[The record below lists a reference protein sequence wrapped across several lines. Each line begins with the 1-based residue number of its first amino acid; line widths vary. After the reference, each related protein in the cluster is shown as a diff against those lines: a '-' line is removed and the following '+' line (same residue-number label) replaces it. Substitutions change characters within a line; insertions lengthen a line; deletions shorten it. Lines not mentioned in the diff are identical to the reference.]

1 MLEKFFHL
9 KENHTDVK
17 TEIMAGI
24 TTFMTMAYI
33 LAVNPNILSA
43 AGMDSK
49 AVLIATA
56 LASFIATAL
65 MAVLA
70 NYPFALAPGMGL
82 NAYFAYTVV
91 LTMGYSWQL
100 ALMAVF
106 VEGVIF
112 IALSLTNVRE
122 GIFNAIPMTLKSAV
136 SVGIGLFVA
145 FVGLQNAK
153 LIVNS
158 DSTLVTYQ
166 HFKGAT
172 FHSVGVGAILA
183 LLGVVITAILLVKR
197 VKGGILYGI
206 LITWLLGIV
215 CELTGIYVPDVDA
228 GMYSVIPTAFVSFDF
243 SALGET
249 FGQVFKTDFSG
260 VGLLNFF
267 AVMFSFL
274 FVDLFDTLGTL
285 IGVASKADML
295 DEDGRLPNIKG
306 ALMADSIG
314 TCVGAVLAVC
324 LVLAAGWLV
333 DAGVI
338 TDARAY
344 YSLIALTPAIF
355 FATILASFRGYFQG
369 HQLMTPPAVSQIVEQ
384 FIRVVTMVVLAYVL
398 LPYGLEYAAAGAA
411 FGAVPGSLTGLVV
424 MGCFYRYY
432 RKQWQTDAVKMQ
444 APAAELVRSSTL
456 IKRLLLLA
464 LPVSCANILVP
475 VTSSIDVLLV
485 PGRLIDSGLSV
496 EQATAQ
502 FGYLAGMAQPL
513 LLMATIPTMSLAT
526 SLVPAVSEAFA
537 LNKWQIIGQKAATA
551 MKLCC
556 LITVP
561 ASVGMWVLAEPIS
574 LLLYGTAKAGIAIM
588 HSAPAICLLGLQQV
602 TTGML
607 QGMGHTNLPMLNM
620 LFGIAAKL
628 VAVCQLTNAEYGI
641 TGAAWATNINFGL
654 TALLNIIALYKLSIR
669 FSWLSIAK
677 IIAAAA
683 VMGAVAVEV
692 HMLLG
697 GASALATIAAML
709 AAGISYI
716 ILLPLL
722 GVLSRQELCQLPVV
736 KRFLK

>member
-1 MLEKFFHL
+1 MSSDKFL
-9 KENHTDVK
+9 RGAMILTLAGLMVK
-17 TEIMAGI
+17 VIGSVNRILLSRLLGGEGI
-24 TTFMTMAYI
+24 GLYQMAYPVYLLL
-33 LAVNPNILSA
+33 LAISA
-43 AGMDSK
+43 AGIPVAISIIV
-49 AVLIATA
+49 AGF
-56 LASFIATAL
+56 LAQKDYANVRQVFRVSLRL
-65 MAVLA
+65 MA
-70 NYPFALAPGMGL
+70 
-82 NAYFAYTVV
+82 
-91 LTMGYSWQL
+91 
-100 ALMAVF
+100 
-106 VEGVIF
+106 
-112 IALSLTNVRE
+112 
-122 GIFNAIPMTLKSAV
+122 
-136 SVGIGLFVA
+136 
-145 FVGLQNAK
+145 
-153 LIVNS
+153 
-158 DSTLVTYQ
+158 
-166 HFKGAT
+166 
-172 FHSVGVGAILA
+172 
-183 LLGVVITAILLVKR
+183 
-197 VKGGILYGI
+197 
-206 LITWLLGIV
+206 
-215 CELTGIYVPDVDA
+215 
-228 GMYSVIPTAFVSFDF
+228 
-243 SALGET
+243 
-249 FGQVFKTDFSG
+249 
-260 VGLLNFF
+260 
-267 AVMFSFL
+267 
-274 FVDLFDTLGTL
+274 
-285 IGVASKADML
+285 
-295 DEDGRLPNIKG
+295 
-306 ALMADSIG
+306 
-314 TCVGAVLAVC
+314 CVGAVLALC

-344 YSLIALTPAIF
+344 YSLVALTPAIF

-432 RKQWQTDAVKMQ
+432 RKQWQVEQ
-444 APAAELVRSSTL
+444 VPAAELVRSRVL

-537 LNKWQIIGQKAATA
+537 LNKWHIIEQKAATA

-574 LLLYGTAKAGIAIM
+574 RLLYGTAKAGVAIM

-620 LFGIAAKL
+620 LIGIAAKL
-628 VAVCQLTNAEYGI
+628 VAVLQLTNAEYGI
-641 TGAAWATNINFGL
+641 AGAAWATNINFGV

-683 VMGAVAVEV
+683 VMSVVAVEAHV
-692 HMLLG
+692 LLD
-697 GASALATIAAML
+697 GASPALATIAAML

-722 GVLSRQELCQLPVV
+722 GVLNRQELRQMPVV
-736 KRFLK
+736 KRFFK

>member
-1 MLEKFFHL
+1 MSSDKFL
-9 KENHTDVK
+9 RGAMILTLAGLMVK
-17 TEIMAGI
+17 VIGSVNRILLSRLLGGEGI
-24 TTFMTMAYI
+24 GLYQMAYPVYLLL
-33 LAVNPNILSA
+33 LAISA
-43 AGMDSK
+43 AGIPVAISIIV
-49 AVLIATA
+49 AGF
-56 LASFIATAL
+56 LAQKDYANVSQVFRISLRL
-65 MAVLA
+65 MA
-70 NYPFALAPGMGL
+70 
-82 NAYFAYTVV
+82 
-91 LTMGYSWQL
+91 
-100 ALMAVF
+100 
-106 VEGVIF
+106 
-112 IALSLTNVRE
+112 
-122 GIFNAIPMTLKSAV
+122 
-136 SVGIGLFVA
+136 
-145 FVGLQNAK
+145 
-153 LIVNS
+153 
-158 DSTLVTYQ
+158 
-166 HFKGAT
+166 
-172 FHSVGVGAILA
+172 
-183 LLGVVITAILLVKR
+183 
-197 VKGGILYGI
+197 
-206 LITWLLGIV
+206 
-215 CELTGIYVPDVDA
+215 
-228 GMYSVIPTAFVSFDF
+228 
-243 SALGET
+243 
-249 FGQVFKTDFSG
+249 
-260 VGLLNFF
+260 
-267 AVMFSFL
+267 
-274 FVDLFDTLGTL
+274 
-285 IGVASKADML
+285 
-295 DEDGRLPNIKG
+295 
-306 ALMADSIG
+306 
-314 TCVGAVLAVC
+314 CVGAVLAVC

-369 HQLMTPPAVSQIVEQ
+369 HQLMIPPAVSQIVEQ

-432 RKQWQTDAVKMQ
+432 RKQWQVEQ
-444 APAAELVRSSTL
+444 VPAAELVRSRVL

-574 LLLYGTAKAGIAIM
+574 CLLYGTAKAGVAIM

-620 LFGIAAKL
+620 LIGIVAKL
-628 VAVCQLTNAEYGI
+628 VAVLQLTNVEYGI
-641 TGAAWATNINFGL
+641 AGAAWATNINFGV
-654 TALLNIIALYKLSIR
+654 TALLNIIALYKFSIR

-683 VMGAVAVEV
+683 MMGAVAVEAHV
-692 HMLLG
+692 LLG
-697 GASALATIAAML
+697 GASPALATIAAML

-722 GVLSRQELCQLPVV
+722 GVLNRQELRQLPVV
-736 KRFLK
+736 KRFFK

>member
-1 MLEKFFHL
+1 MSSDKFL
-9 KENHTDVK
+9 RGAMILTLAGLMVK
-17 TEIMAGI
+17 VIGSVNRILLSRLLGGEGI
-24 TTFMTMAYI
+24 GLYQMAYPVYLLL
-33 LAVNPNILSA
+33 LAISA
-43 AGMDSK
+43 AGIPVAISIIV
-49 AVLIATA
+49 AGF
-56 LASFIATAL
+56 LAQKDYANVRQVFRVSLRL
-65 MAVLA
+65 MA
-70 NYPFALAPGMGL
+70 
-82 NAYFAYTVV
+82 
-91 LTMGYSWQL
+91 
-100 ALMAVF
+100 
-106 VEGVIF
+106 
-112 IALSLTNVRE
+112 
-122 GIFNAIPMTLKSAV
+122 
-136 SVGIGLFVA
+136 
-145 FVGLQNAK
+145 
-153 LIVNS
+153 
-158 DSTLVTYQ
+158 
-166 HFKGAT
+166 
-172 FHSVGVGAILA
+172 
-183 LLGVVITAILLVKR
+183 
-197 VKGGILYGI
+197 
-206 LITWLLGIV
+206 
-215 CELTGIYVPDVDA
+215 
-228 GMYSVIPTAFVSFDF
+228 
-243 SALGET
+243 
-249 FGQVFKTDFSG
+249 
-260 VGLLNFF
+260 
-267 AVMFSFL
+267 
-274 FVDLFDTLGTL
+274 
-285 IGVASKADML
+285 
-295 DEDGRLPNIKG
+295 
-306 ALMADSIG
+306 
-314 TCVGAVLAVC
+314 CVGAVLAVC

-432 RKQWQTDAVKMQ
+432 RKQWQVTMQ
-444 APAAELVRSSTL
+444 APAAELVRSRAL

-537 LNKWQIIGQKAATA
+537 LNKWQIIEQKAATA

-574 LLLYGTAKAGIAIM
+574 LLLYGTAKAGVAIM

-628 VAVCQLTNAEYGI
+628 VAVFRLTNAEYGI
-641 TGAAWATNINFGL
+641 AGAAWATNINFGV

-716 ILLPLL
+716 VLLPLF
-722 GVLSRQELCQLPVV
+722 GVLNRQELRQLPAV
-736 KRFLK
+736 KRFFK

>member
-1 MLEKFFHL
+1 MSSDKFL
-9 KENHTDVK
+9 RGAMILTLAGLMVK
-17 TEIMAGI
+17 VIGSVNRILLSRLLGGEGI
-24 TTFMTMAYI
+24 GLYQMAYPVYLLL
-33 LAVNPNILSA
+33 LAISA
-43 AGMDSK
+43 AGIPVAISIIV
-49 AVLIATA
+49 AGF
-56 LASFIATAL
+56 LAQKDYANVRQVFRVSLRL
-65 MAVLA
+65 MA
-70 NYPFALAPGMGL
+70 
-82 NAYFAYTVV
+82 
-91 LTMGYSWQL
+91 
-100 ALMAVF
+100 
-106 VEGVIF
+106 
-112 IALSLTNVRE
+112 
-122 GIFNAIPMTLKSAV
+122 
-136 SVGIGLFVA
+136 
-145 FVGLQNAK
+145 
-153 LIVNS
+153 
-158 DSTLVTYQ
+158 
-166 HFKGAT
+166 
-172 FHSVGVGAILA
+172 
-183 LLGVVITAILLVKR
+183 
-197 VKGGILYGI
+197 
-206 LITWLLGIV
+206 
-215 CELTGIYVPDVDA
+215 
-228 GMYSVIPTAFVSFDF
+228 
-243 SALGET
+243 
-249 FGQVFKTDFSG
+249 
-260 VGLLNFF
+260 
-267 AVMFSFL
+267 
-274 FVDLFDTLGTL
+274 
-285 IGVASKADML
+285 
-295 DEDGRLPNIKG
+295 
-306 ALMADSIG
+306 
-314 TCVGAVLAVC
+314 CVGAVLAVC

-344 YSLIALTPAIF
+344 YSFIALTPAIF

-432 RKQWQTDAVKMQ
+432 RKQWQADAVKMQ
-444 APAAELVRSSTL
+444 APVVRSSAL

-537 LNKWQIIGQKAATA
+537 LNKWHIIEQKAATA

-574 LLLYGTAKAGIAIM
+574 LLLYGTAKAGVAIM

-620 LFGIAAKL
+620 LIGIAAKL
-628 VAVCQLTNAEYGI
+628 VAVLQLTNAEYDI
-641 TGAAWATNINFGL
+641 AGAAWATNINFGV
-654 TALLNIIALYKLSIR
+654 TALLNIIALYKFSIR

-683 VMGAVAVEV
+683 VMGVVAVEA
-692 HMLLG
+692 HTLLG

-722 GVLSRQELCQLPVV
+722 GVLNRQELRQLPVV
-736 KRFLK
+736 KRFFK

>member
-1 MLEKFFHL
+1 MSSDKFL
-9 KENHTDVK
+9 RGAMILTLAGLMVK
-17 TEIMAGI
+17 VIGSVNRILLSRLLGGEGI
-24 TTFMTMAYI
+24 GLYQMAYPVYLLL
-33 LAVNPNILSA
+33 LAISA
-43 AGMDSK
+43 AGIPVAISIIV
-49 AVLIATA
+49 AGF
-56 LASFIATAL
+56 LAQKDYA
-65 MAVLA
+65 
-70 NYPFALAPGMGL
+70 
-82 NAYFAYTVV
+82 
-91 LTMGYSWQL
+91 
-100 ALMAVF
+100 
-106 VEGVIF
+106 
-112 IALSLTNVRE
+112 NVR
-122 GIFNAIPMTLKSAV
+122 
-136 SVGIGLFVA
+136 
-145 FVGLQNAK
+145 
-153 LIVNS
+153 
-158 DSTLVTYQ
+158 
-166 HFKGAT
+166 
-172 FHSVGVGAILA
+172 
-183 LLGVVITAILLVKR
+183 
-197 VKGGILYGI
+197 
-206 LITWLLGIV
+206 
-215 CELTGIYVPDVDA
+215 
-228 GMYSVIPTAFVSFDF
+228 
-243 SALGET
+243 
-249 FGQVFKTDFSG
+249 QVFRVS
-260 VGLLNFF
+260 L
-267 AVMFSFL
+267 
-274 FVDLFDTLGTL
+274 
-285 IGVASKADML
+285 
-295 DEDGRLPNIKG
+295 RL
-306 ALMADSIG
+306 M
-314 TCVGAVLAVC
+314 
-324 LVLAAGWLV
+324 AAGWLV

-411 FGAVPGSLTGLVV
+411 FAAVPGSLTGLVV

-432 RKQWQTDAVKMQ
+432 RKQWQTDAVKVQ
-444 APAAELVRSSTL
+444 APAAELVRSRAL

-537 LNKWQIIGQKAATA
+537 LNKWQIIEQKAATA

-574 LLLYGTAKAGIAIM
+574 RLLYGTAKAGVSIM

-620 LFGIAAKL
+620 LIGIVAKL
-628 VAVCQLTNAEYGI
+628 VAVLQLTNAEYGI
-641 TGAAWATNINFGL
+641 AGAAWATNINFGV
-654 TALLNIIALYKLSIR
+654 TALLNIIALYKFSIR

-683 VMGAVAVEV
+683 VMGVVAVEAHV
-692 HMLLG
+692 LLG

-722 GVLSRQELCQLPVV
+722 GVLNRQELRQLPVV
-736 KRFLK
+736 KRFFK

>member
-1 MLEKFFHL
+1 MSSDKFL
-9 KENHTDVK
+9 RGAMILTLAGLMVK
-17 TEIMAGI
+17 VIGSVNRILLSRLLGGEGI
-24 TTFMTMAYI
+24 GLYQMAYPVYLLL
-33 LAVNPNILSA
+33 LAISA
-43 AGMDSK
+43 AGIPVAISIIV
-49 AVLIATA
+49 AGF
-56 LASFIATAL
+56 LAQKDYANVSQVFRISLRL
-65 MAVLA
+65 MA
-70 NYPFALAPGMGL
+70 
-82 NAYFAYTVV
+82 
-91 LTMGYSWQL
+91 
-100 ALMAVF
+100 
-106 VEGVIF
+106 
-112 IALSLTNVRE
+112 
-122 GIFNAIPMTLKSAV
+122 
-136 SVGIGLFVA
+136 
-145 FVGLQNAK
+145 
-153 LIVNS
+153 
-158 DSTLVTYQ
+158 
-166 HFKGAT
+166 
-172 FHSVGVGAILA
+172 
-183 LLGVVITAILLVKR
+183 
-197 VKGGILYGI
+197 
-206 LITWLLGIV
+206 
-215 CELTGIYVPDVDA
+215 
-228 GMYSVIPTAFVSFDF
+228 
-243 SALGET
+243 
-249 FGQVFKTDFSG
+249 
-260 VGLLNFF
+260 
-267 AVMFSFL
+267 
-274 FVDLFDTLGTL
+274 
-285 IGVASKADML
+285 
-295 DEDGRLPNIKG
+295 
-306 ALMADSIG
+306 
-314 TCVGAVLAVC
+314 CVGAVLAVC

-369 HQLMTPPAVSQIVEQ
+369 HQLMIPPAVSQIVEQ

-432 RKQWQTDAVKMQ
+432 RKQWQVEQ
-444 APAAELVRSSTL
+444 VPAAELVRSRVL

-537 LNKWQIIGQKAATA
+537 LNKWQIIEQKAATA

-574 LLLYGTAKAGIAIM
+574 RLLYGTAKAGVAIM

-620 LFGIAAKL
+620 LIGIAAKL
-628 VAVCQLTNAEYGI
+628 VAVLRLTNAEYGI
-641 TGAAWATNINFGL
+641 VGAAWATNINFGV
-654 TALLNIIALYKLSIR
+654 TALLNIIALYKFSIR

-716 ILLPLL
+716 ILLPLF
-722 GVLSRQELCQLPVV
+722 GVLNRQELCQLPAV
-736 KRFLK
+736 KRFFK